1 MGMAELS
8 EREQDI
14 LSFEREWWRLAT
26 PKEQAVRDRFGVGVD
41 EYYLILSALLDD
53 DAALAHDPLLVRRL
67 RRLRATRRRHRAT
80 RRTS

>member
-1 MGMAELS
+1 MAELS
-8 EREQDI
+8 DREQDL

-26 PKEQAVRDRFGVGVD
+26 SKEQAVRDRFGLSVD
-41 EYYLILSALLDD
+41 EYYLALSSLLDD

-67 RRLRATRRRHRAT
+67 RRLRATRRRDRAT

>member
-1 MGMAELS
+1 MAELS

-14 LSFEREWWRLAT
+14 LSFEREWGRLAT
-26 PKEQAVRDRFGVGVD
+26 PKERAIRDRFGWAVD
-41 EYYLILSALLDD
+41 EYYLALSTLLDND
-53 DAALAHDPLLVRRL
+53 EALAHDPLLVRRL